1 MIDQDYDEGYH
12 DDIPERKRRSP
23 NFIIGFGLLA
33 LSMVGVTLAASI
45 TIGNGNRLE
54 FGQGLYRITSCDQW
68 IGIKLNPTAASYGGY
83 SRVANINLSGF
94 DALNC
99 LGKDIKIQ
107 LLDGSSTIL
116 PIFSDAS
123 GLVDR
128 VLLNVSSTAVNRAT
142 AVGFYNGYGVLV
154 TSSLSG
160 SNGYAIDSS
169 KSGDVTTY
177 WTYLS
182 YNASTGIYSLIFNSP
197 QATMSAVNS
206 LTVQSASSN

>member
-1 MIDQDYDEGYH
+1 VIDQDYDEGYH
-12 DDIPERKRRSP
+12 DDIPVRRRSSS
-23 NFIIGFGLLA
+23 NFIIGFGLVA

-68 IGIKLNPTAASYGGY
+68 IGIKLNPTAASYAGGN
-83 SRVANINLSGF
+83 SRVANMNLSGF

-99 LGKDIKIQ
+99 RGKDIKIQ
-107 LLDGSSTIL
+107 LLDGSSAIL
-116 PIFSDAS
+116 PIFSDES

-128 VLLNVSSTAVNRAT
+128 VLLNVSASAVNRAN
-142 AVGFYNGYGVLV
+142 AVGFYNGFGVLV

-160 SNGYAIDSS
+160 SNGYAYDS
-169 KSGDVTTY
+169 GQ
-177 WTYLS
+177 YLS
-182 YNASTGIYSLIFNSP
+182 YNSTTGVYTILFNSP

-206 LTVQSASSN
+206 LTVQSANN

>member
-1 MIDQDYDEGYH
+1 MVDQDYDEGYH
-12 DDIPERKRRSP
+12 DDIPVRKRRSP

-33 LSMVGVTLAASI
+33 MSVVGFTLAANI

-54 FGQGLYRITSCDQW
+54 FGQGLYEITSCDQW
-68 IGIKLNPTAASYGGY
+68 IGIKLNPSAASYSGQ
-83 SRVANINLSGF
+83 SRVANINFSGF

-99 LGKDIKIQ
+99 RGRDIKIQ
-107 LLDGSSTIL
+107 LLDGSSAIL

-128 VLLNVSSTAVNRAT
+128 VLLNVSTDTNRGRAN

-160 SNGYAIDSS
+160 SNGYAYD
-169 KSGDVTTY
+169 GGQ
-177 WTYLS
+177 YLS
-182 YNASTGIYSLIFNSP
+182 YNSTTGVYTILFNRP
-197 QATMSAVNS
+197 LATMSAVNS
-206 LTVQSASSN
+206 LTVQSASN

>member
-1 MIDQDYDEGYH
+1 VIDQDYNEGYH
-12 DDIPERKRRSP
+12 DDIPVRKRPSST
-23 NFIIGFGLLA
+23 FIIGFGLIA
-33 LSMVGVTLAASI
+33 LSVVGFTFAANLS
-45 TIGNGNRLE
+45 IGNGNRLE

-68 IGIKLNPTAASYGGY
+68 IGIKLNPTAASYAGGN
-83 SRVANINLSGF
+83 SRVANMNLSGF

-99 LGKDIKIQ
+99 RGRDIKIQ
-107 LLDGSSTIL
+107 LLDISSAIL

-128 VLLNVSSTAVNRAT
+128 VLLNVSTDTNRGRAT

-160 SNGYAIDSS
+160 SNGYAYDT
-169 KSGDVTTY
+169 GQ
-177 WTYLS
+177 YLS
-182 YNASTGIYSLIFNSP
+182 YNSTTGVYTILFNSP

-206 LTVQSASSN
+206 LTVQSASN

>member
-33 LSMVGVTLAASI
+33 LSMAGVTLAASI

-68 IGIKLNPTAASYGGY
+68 IGIKLNPSAASYSGQ
-83 SRVANINLSGF
+83 SRVANMNLSGF

-99 LGKDIKIQ
+99 RGKDIRIQ
-107 LLDGSSTIL
+107 LLDGSSAIL
-116 PIFSDAS
+116 PIFTDAS

-128 VLLNVSSTAVNRAT
+128 VILNVSTDTNRGRAN

-160 SNGYAIDSS
+160 SNGYAYDS
-169 KSGDVTTY
+169 GQ
-177 WTYLS
+177 YLS
-182 YNASTGIYSLIFNSP
+182 YNSTTGIYTILFNSP

-206 LTVQSASSN
+206 LTVQSASSS

>member
-1 MIDQDYDEGYH
+1 VIDQESDEGYH
-12 DDIPERKRRSP
+12 DDIPVRQKRSP
-23 NFIIGFGLLA
+23 KFILGLGMLA
-33 LSMVGVTLAASI
+33 LSVVGFTVAASI

-68 IGIKLNPTAASYGGY
+68 IGIKLNPSAASYSGQ
-83 SRVANINLSGF
+83 SRVANMNLSGF

-99 LGKDIKIQ
+99 RGRDIKIQ
-107 LLDGSSTIL
+107 LLDGSSAVL

-128 VLLNVSSTAVNRAT
+128 VLLNVSTDTNRGRAT

-160 SNGYAIDSS
+160 SNGYAYDS
-169 KSGDVTTY
+169 GQ
-177 WTYLS
+177 YLS
-182 YNASTGIYSLIFNSP
+182 FNSTTGVYSIVFNSP

-206 LTVQSASSN
+206 LTVQSTSNG

>member
-1 MIDQDYDEGYH
+1 VIDQESDEGYH
-12 DDIPERKRRSP
+12 DDIPVRQKRSP
-23 NFIIGFGLLA
+23 KFILGLGMLA
-33 LSMVGVTLAASI
+33 LSVVGFTVAASI

-68 IGIKLNPTAASYGGY
+68 IGIKLNPSAASYSGQ
-83 SRVANINLSGF
+83 SRVANMNLSGF

-99 LGKDIKIQ
+99 RGKDIKIQ
-107 LLDGSSTIL
+107 LLDGSSAIL

-128 VLLNVSSTAVNRAT
+128 VLLNVSTDTNRGRAT

-160 SNGYAIDSS
+160 SNGYAYDS
-169 KSGDVTTY
+169 GQ
-177 WTYLS
+177 YLS
-182 YNASTGIYSLIFNSP
+182 FNSTTGVYSIVFNSP

-206 LTVQSASSN
+206 LTVQSTSNG

>member
-1 MIDQDYDEGYH
+1 MVDQDYDEGYH
-12 DDIPERKRRSP
+12 DDVPVREKRSP
-23 NFIIGFGLLA
+23 KFILGVGMLA
-33 LSMVGVTLAASI
+33 LSLVGFTVAASI

-54 FGQGLYRITSCDQW
+54 FGQGLYQITSCDQW
-68 IGIKLNPTAASYGGY
+68 IGIKLNPSAASYSGQ
-83 SRVANINLSGF
+83 SRVANMNLSGF

-99 LGKDIKIQ
+99 RGRDIKIQ
-107 LLDGSSTIL
+107 LLDGSSAIL

-128 VLLNVSSTAVNRAT
+128 VLLNVSSDANKGRAN

-160 SNGYAIDSS
+160 SNGYAYDS
-169 KSGDVTTY
+169 GQ
-177 WTYLS
+177 YLS
-182 YNASTGIYSLIFNSP
+182 YNASTGVYSILFNSP

-206 LTVQSASSN
+206 LTVQSSGN

>member
-1 MIDQDYDEGYH
+1 VVDQDYDEGYH
-12 DDIPERKRRSP
+12 DDVPVREKRSP
-23 NFIIGFGLLA
+23 KFILGVGMLA
-33 LSMVGVTLAASI
+33 LSLVGFTVAASI

-54 FGQGLYRITSCDQW
+54 FGQGLYQITSCDQW
-68 IGIKLNPTAASYGGY
+68 IGIKLNPSAASYSGQ
-83 SRVANINLSGF
+83 SRVANMNLSGF

-99 LGKDIKIQ
+99 RGRDIKIQ
-107 LLDGSSTIL
+107 LLDGSSAIL

-128 VLLNVSSTAVNRAT
+128 VLLNVSSDANKGRAN

-160 SNGYAIDSS
+160 SNGYAYDS
-169 KSGDVTTY
+169 GQ
-177 WTYLS
+177 YLS
-182 YNASTGIYSLIFNSP
+182 YNASTGVYSILFNSP

-206 LTVQSASSN
+206 LTVQSSGN

>member
-1 MIDQDYDEGYH
+1 VIDQDYDEGYH
-12 DDIPERKRRSP
+12 DDIPVRRRSSST
-23 NFIIGFGLLA
+23 FIIGFGLVA

-68 IGIKLNPTAASYGGY
+68 IGIKLNPTAASYAGGN
-83 SRVANINLSGF
+83 SRVANMNLSGF

-99 LGKDIKIQ
+99 RGKDIKIQ
-107 LLDGSSTIL
+107 LLDGSSAIL
-116 PIFSDAS
+116 PIFSDES

-128 VLLNVSSTAVNRAT
+128 VLLNVSSSAVNRAN
-142 AVGFYNGYGVLV
+142 AVGFYNGFGVLV

-160 SNGYAIDSS
+160 SNGYAYDS
-169 KSGDVTTY
+169 GQ
-177 WTYLS
+177 YLS
-182 YNASTGIYSLIFNSP
+182 YNSTTGVYTILFNSP

-206 LTVQSASSN
+206 LTVQSANN

>member
-1 MIDQDYDEGYH
+1 VIDEDYDEGYH
-12 DDIPERKRRSP
+12 DDVPVREKRSP
-23 NFIIGFGLLA
+23 KFILGLGMLAFSLVGFT
-33 LSMVGVTLAASI
+33 VAASI

-54 FGQGLYRITSCDQW
+54 FGQGLYQITSCDQW
-68 IGIKLNPTAASYGGY
+68 IGIKLNPSAASYSGQ

-99 LGKDIKIQ
+99 RGRNIKIQ
-107 LLDGSSTIL
+107 LLDGSSAIL

-128 VLLNVSSTAVNRAT
+128 VLLNVSTDTNTGRAT

-160 SNGYAIDSS
+160 SNGYAYDS
-169 KSGDVTTY
+169 GQ
-177 WTYLS
+177 YLS
-182 YNASTGIYSLIFNSP
+182 YNSNTGVYSILFNYP

-206 LTVQSASSN
+206 LTVQSANN

>member
-1 MIDQDYDEGYH
+1 MIEEDYDEGYH
-12 DDIPERKRRSP
+12 DDVPVREKRSSK
-23 NFIIGFGLLA
+23 FILGLGMLA
-33 LSMVGVTLAASI
+33 LSVVGFTVAANI
-45 TIGNGNRLE
+45 TIGNGNKLE
-54 FGQGLYRITSCDQW
+54 FGQGLYQITSCDQW
-68 IGIKLNPTAASYGGY
+68 VGIKLNPSAASYSGQ

-99 LGKDIKIQ
+99 RGRDIKIQ
-107 LLDGSSTIL
+107 LLDGSSAIL

-128 VLLNVSSTAVNRAT
+128 VLLNVSTDTNRGRAT

-160 SNGYAIDSS
+160 SNGYAYD
-169 KSGDVTTY
+169 TY
-177 WTYLS
+177 EYLS
-182 YNASTGIYSLIFNSP
+182 YNSTTGVYTLLFSYP

-206 LTVQSASSN
+206 LTVQSASGS

>member
-1 MIDQDYDEGYH
+1 MVDQESDEGYH
-12 DDIPERKRRSP
+12 DDIPVRQKRSP
-23 NFIIGFGLLA
+23 KFILGLGMLAFSVVGFT
-33 LSMVGVTLAASI
+33 VAASI

-68 IGIKLNPTAASYGGY
+68 IGIKLNPSAASYSGQ
-83 SRVANINLSGF
+83 SRVANMNLSGF

-99 LGKDIKIQ
+99 RGKDIKIQ
-107 LLDGSSTIL
+107 LLDGSSAIL

-128 VLLNVSSTAVNRAT
+128 VLLNVSTDTNRGRAT

-160 SNGYAIDSS
+160 SNGYAYDS
-169 KSGDVTTY
+169 GQ
-177 WTYLS
+177 YLS
-182 YNASTGIYSLIFNSP
+182 FNSTTGVYSIVFNSP

-206 LTVQSASSN
+206 LTVQSTSNG

>member
-1 MIDQDYDEGYH
+1 VIDQDYSEGYH
-12 DDIPERKRRSP
+12 DDVPVRKKSSP

-33 LSMVGVTLAASI
+33 ISVFGVTVAANI

-54 FGQGLYRITSCDQW
+54 FGQGLYQITSCDQW
-68 IGIKLNPTAASYGGY
+68 IGIKLNPTAAIYGSGGGQ
-83 SRVANINLSGF
+83 SRVANMNLSGF

-99 LGKDIKIQ
+99 RGRDIKIQ
-107 LLDGSSTIL
+107 LLDGSSAIL

-128 VLLNVSSTAVNRAT
+128 VLLNVSSDTNKGRAN

-160 SNGYAIDSS
+160 SNGYAYDS
-169 KSGDVTTY
+169 GQ
-177 WTYLS
+177 YLS
-182 YNASTGIYSLIFNSP
+182 YNSNTGVYTILFNSP

-206 LTVQSASSN
+206 LTVQSASNP

>member
-1 MIDQDYDEGYH
+1 VIDQDYDEGYH

-33 LSMVGVTLAASI
+33 LSMIGVTLAASI

-68 IGIKLNPTAASYGGY
+68 IGIKLNPSAASYGGQ
-83 SRVANINLSGF
+83 SRVANMNLSVF

-99 LGKDIKIQ
+99 RGRDIKIQ
-107 LLDGSSTIL
+107 LLDGSSAIL
-116 PIFSDAS
+116 PIFTDTS
-123 GLVDR
+123 GSVDR
-128 VLLNVSSTAVNRAT
+128 VILNVSTDTNKGRAN

-160 SNGYAIDSS
+160 SNGYAYDT
-169 KSGDVTTY
+169 GQ
-177 WTYLS
+177 YLS
-182 YNASTGIYSLIFNSP
+182 YNSTTGVYTILFNSP

-206 LTVQSASSN
+206 LTVQSASSS

>member
-68 IGIKLNPTAASYGGY
+68 IGIKLNPSAASYSGQ
-83 SRVANINLSGF
+83 SRVANMNLSGF

-99 LGKDIKIQ
+99 RGRDIKIQ
-107 LLDGSSTIL
+107 LLDGSSAIL

-128 VLLNVSSTAVNRAT
+128 VLLNVSTDTNRGRAT

-160 SNGYAIDSS
+160 TNGYAYDS
-169 KSGDVTTY
+169 GQ
-177 WTYLS
+177 YLS
-182 YNASTGIYSLIFNSP
+182 YNSTTGVYTILFNSP

-206 LTVQSASSN
+206 LTVQSASSS

>member
-1 MIDQDYDEGYH
+1 VIDQESDEGYH
-12 DDIPERKRRSP
+12 DDIPVREKRSP
-23 NFIIGFGLLA
+23 KFILSLGMLA
-33 LSMVGVTLAASI
+33 LSVVGFTVAASI

-54 FGQGLYRITSCDQW
+54 FGQGLYQITSCDQW
-68 IGIKLNPTAASYGGY
+68 IGIKLNPSAASYSGQ

-99 LGKDIKIQ
+99 RGRNIKIQ
-107 LLDGSSTIL
+107 LLDGASAIL

-128 VLLNVSSTAVNRAT
+128 VLLNVSSDTNKGRAN

-160 SNGYAIDSS
+160 SNGYAYDS
-169 KSGDVTTY
+169 GQ
-177 WTYLS
+177 YLS
-182 YNASTGIYSLIFNSP
+182 YNSTTGIYSLLFNYP

-206 LTVQSASSN
+206 LTVQSANN

>member
-1 MIDQDYDEGYH
+1 VIDEDYDEGYH
-12 DDIPERKRRSP
+12 DDVPVREKRSP
-23 NFIIGFGLLA
+23 KFILGLGMLAFSLVGFT
-33 LSMVGVTLAASI
+33 VAASI

-54 FGQGLYRITSCDQW
+54 FGQGLYQITSCDQW
-68 IGIKLNPTAASYGGY
+68 IGIKLNPSAASYSGQ

-99 LGKDIKIQ
+99 RGRNIKIQ
-107 LLDGSSTIL
+107 LLDGSSAIL

-128 VLLNVSSTAVNRAT
+128 VLLNVSSDTNKGRAN

-160 SNGYAIDSS
+160 SNGYAYDS
-169 KSGDVTTY
+169 GQ
-177 WTYLS
+177 YLS
-182 YNASTGIYSLIFNSP
+182 YNSNTGVYSILFNYP

-206 LTVQSASSN
+206 LTVQSANN

>member
-1 MIDQDYDEGYH
+1 VVDQDYDEGYH
-12 DDIPERKRRSP
+12 DDIPARKKRSP

-33 LSMVGVTLAASI
+33 MSVVGFTLAANI

-54 FGQGLYRITSCDQW
+54 FGQGLYQITSCDQW
-68 IGIKLNPTAASYGGY
+68 IGIKLNPSAASYSGQ
-83 SRVANINLSGF
+83 SRVANINFSGF

-99 LGKDIKIQ
+99 RGKDIKIQ
-107 LLDGSSTIL
+107 LLDGSSVIL

-128 VLLNVSSTAVNRAT
+128 VLLNVSSDVSKGRAN
-142 AVGFYNGYGVLV
+142 AVGFYNGYGALV

-160 SNGYAIDSS
+160 SNGYAYDS
-169 KSGDVTTY
+169 GQ
-177 WTYLS
+177 YLS
-182 YNASTGIYSLIFNSP
+182 YNSNTGVYTILFNSP

-206 LTVQSASSN
+206 LTVQSASNQ